1 MEDGNFGDDKV
12 YDANGEYHDGVCGF
26 NVYKPPL
33 DVEGNG
39 CLVNLWQN
47 QSVHPRPARE
57 KLDEN

>member
-39 CLVNLWQN
+39 CLVSLGQN
-47 QSVHPRPARE
+47 QSV
-57 KLDEN
+57 